1 VIPFFQ
7 PLGVPAV
14 RKCHLSVASP
24 LSRWSPYRD
33 VDCLFALMPEFRG
46 LVRLAEEAGWSADEI
61 ASSLLTLAQ
70 LNSGRHIENT
80 GISH

>member
-1 VIPFFQ
+1 VISFVE

-14 RKCHLSVASP
+14 RKPLLSVASP
-24 LSRWSPYRD
+24 PSRWGPYRD

-70 LNSGRHIENT
+70 LNSDRPIENT
-80 GISH
+80 GIPH

>member
-1 VIPFFQ
+1 MIFFVE

-14 RKCHLSVASP
+14 RKPHLSVVSP
-24 LSRWSPYRD
+24 PSRWSPYRD

-70 LNSGRHIENT
+70 LNSDGPIGNT
-80 GISH
+80 GIPH